1 MTNRQTDDRTPRVR
15 SVFRPI
21 VGAVILTLTAAAC
34 GGQPAQETSPT
45 IHVDVSPSE
54 GSTGAP
60 LAIAV
65 NSPGTLVPGEVRLL
79 LALID
84 QDGSQIAGPDVPA
97 QVQLLSPD
105 TGQIVSTVAAG
116 FVWTV
121 PDARGLY
128 VAQLDIPRPGVWG
141 VVVVADGYEPSDPSG
156 VQIFDDPVIPVPGVA
171 APRSVTPTGA
181 EFDLAEISSDPTP
194 NPRFYESSLDAVLG
208 GGTPVV
214 VVFATPALCTSA
226 ACGPML
232 DVVDEVAADFKDVA
246 FVHVEVYTN
255 LDAQTADL
263 ELAPAILE
271 WGLPSEPW
279 VFVMDGEG
287 VVSSAFEGAI
297 NADELVTAIERA
309 G

>member
-1 MTNRQTDDRTPRVR
+1 MRSIWR
-15 SVFRPI
+15 SVI
-21 VGAVILTLTAAAC
+21 GMVVLAMLAGAC

-54 GSTGAP
+54 GSIGAP
-60 LAIAV
+60 LAIVV

-79 LALID
+79 LTLID
-84 QDGSQIAGPDVPA
+84 QGGSPIAAPNIEA
-97 QVQLLSPD
+97 EVQLLSPE
-105 TGQIVSTVAAG
+105 TGEVVSTVAAA

-128 VAQLDIPRPGVWG
+128 VAQMNVPTTGVWG
-141 VVVVADGYEPSDPSG
+141 VVVIADGFEPSDAAA
-156 VQIFDDPVIPVPGVA
+156 VQIVDAAVIPVAGVG
-171 APRSVTPTGA
+171 APRSTTPTGA

-194 NPRFYESSLDAVLG
+194 NPRFYEASLADVIG
-208 GGTPVV
+208 NGTPVV

-232 DVVDEVAADFKDVA
+232 DVVDGVASDFENVE

-255 LDAQTADL
+255 LDAQAGEEL

-279 VFVMDGEG
+279 VFVMDGDG

-297 NADELVTAIERA
+297 NADELVTAIEAA